1 MKLTKKVLIVGAG
14 PAQYKGIVKAKEMG
28 LYTIVADVNP
38 DAPGMAIADVPL
50 AIDVKDSSA
59 LIQVARKY
67 MIDGVFSVS
76 SEVSVRT
83 VAAISEELKLPGIN
97 RKTASIA
104 TDKGLMRE
112 KFLEYDVPSPQFII
126 VYSLNETIEAIKWI
140 GFPVVIKPADNA
152 GSRGVSLVLNE
163 DEIKDAFESS
173 KNYSRQGKI
182 LVESFMDGVEV
193 SVEAFVYK
201 NDIKILTLSDKIRTP
216 QPYLLDTTVI
226 FPSNYPE
233 ETLKKICNVAINAI
247 KAVGIDNGPVHM
259 ELMMTSEG
267 PKMVELAARGPG
279 FKVFTEIIPYV
290 TGVDVV
296 EGVIKLALGEEPDL
310 NTTTNRGAVLKFIG
324 AKPGRIKEIK
334 GLNTI
339 KNIKG
344 IYDFEIYLNIND
356 EVRPLTCGDDR
367 IGHIIAF
374 SDTRDN
380 ALKII
385 EMVEKVLRIEVE

>member
-1 MKLTKKVLIVGAG
+1 MITKKVLIVGAG
-14 PAQYKGIVKAKEMG
+14 PAQYKGIAKAKEMS
-28 LYTIVADVNP
+28 LYTIVVDVNP
-38 DAPGMAIADVPL
+38 DAPGMAIADIPL
-50 AIDVKDSSA
+50 VIDVKDIPA
-59 LIQVARKY
+59 LIQIARKY
-67 MIDGVFSVS
+67 KIDGVFSIS

-83 VAAISEELKLPGIN
+83 VAAISEELKLPGISQ
-97 RKTASIA
+97 KTANNA

-112 KFLEYDVPSPQFII
+112 KFLEYHLPSPQFKI
-126 VYSLNETIEAIKWI
+126 VYSLAQAIEAIEEI

-152 GSRGVSLVLNE
+152 GSRGVTLVLKGDDVN
-163 DEIKDAFESS
+163 DAFESS
-173 KNYSRQGKI
+173 KNYSRQGKV
-182 LVESFMDGVEV
+182 LVESFMEGLEV

-201 NDIKILTLSDKIRTP
+201 NNIKILALSDKIRTP
-216 QPYLLDTTVI
+216 PPYLLDTTVI
-226 FPSNYPE
+226 FPSKYPP
-233 ETLKKICNVAINAI
+233 ETLDKIRTVAINAI
-247 KAVGIDNGPVHM
+247 KALGIDNGPIHM
-259 ELMMTSEG
+259 ELMMTKEG
-267 PKMVELAARGPG
+267 PKIVELAARGPG

-310 NTTTNRGAVLKFIG
+310 NSTANRSAVLKFIG

-334 GLNTI
+334 GISQI

-344 IYDFEIYLNIND
+344 VYDFEIYLDVND
-356 EVRPLTCGDDR
+356 VVRPLTCGDDR

-385 EMVEKVLRIEVE
+385 EMAEKMLRIEVE